1 MFAGPGPESWARP
14 CLDRHHHKRPLYL
27 RRFVYSHDD
36 ETGKGEP
43 KTPVRTPELPST
55 LQGRTR

>member
-1 MFAGPGPESWARP
+1 MGLPIECASI
-14 CLDRHHHKRPLYL
+14 DTVTNDL